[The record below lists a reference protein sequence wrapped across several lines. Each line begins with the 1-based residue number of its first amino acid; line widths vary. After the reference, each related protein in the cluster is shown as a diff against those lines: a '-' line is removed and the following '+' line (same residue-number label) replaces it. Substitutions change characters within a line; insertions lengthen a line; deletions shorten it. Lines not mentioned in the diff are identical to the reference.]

1 MEINNNKFFFIYFQ
15 CTFDV
20 FSLKLNKTYLYL
32 VLLLFNNVPLLL
44 ILLNFAPLPLLALL
58 VPCDMS
64 PVDDYLISVPLE
76 VDIIN

>member
-1 MEINNNKFFFIYFQ
+1 MLFILGALSLPCFSNGSFIYLRTTEAFY
-15 CTFDV
+15 
-20 FSLKLNKTYLYL
+20 S
-32 VLLLFNNVPLLL
+32 LLL